1 MNRASC
7 VLPPWLTTAPEM
19 GLGDRNV
26 AEPTVR
32 RPLPRAVS
40 EPSTGPQRS
49 GPRVGESDVLAAL
62 NPLDHP
68 VCLSPPRR
76 LSSVLSWHEHLPFAM
91 FLIDLARPAALV
103 ELGTHAGDSYC
114 AFCQA
119 VSELRLPARCY
130 AVDTWTGDAH
140 SGFYG
145 PEVLENLRAHHDPL
159 YGSFS
164 RLIQSTF
171 DEALAYFADGT
182 IDLLHIDGYHTYDA
196 VKHDFENWLPKLSE
210 RAIVVFH
217 DVNVREREFGVWRLW
232 EELSERYPSFTF
244 LHGHGLG
251 VLGVGRSLPDPVQP
265 LFRASAAEARLLGSF
280 FFELG
285 RRVTL
290 TVERERLTEQCSR
303 VAELEAEAQR
313 VAQVLDARSREL
325 EQLREDRDRVTQR
338 LRQVEAEVVD
348 VRAAHE
354 ERARVARDV
363 ERERDELAAAV
374 HAIHSSLTYRAAA
387 AYWRVQDRV
396 LPRGTRRRRA
406 YERLMARVKARAR

>member
-1 MNRASC
+1 M
-7 VLPPWLTTAPEM
+7 
-19 GLGDRNV
+19 
-26 AEPTVR
+26 
-32 RPLPRAVS
+32 
-40 EPSTGPQRS
+40 
-49 GPRVGESDVLAAL
+49 
-62 NPLDHP
+62 
-68 VCLSPPRR
+68 
-76 LSSVLSWHEHLPFAM
+76 
-91 FLIDLARPAALV
+91 
-103 ELGTHAGDSYC
+103 
-114 AFCQA
+114 
-119 VSELRLPARCY
+119 
-130 AVDTWTGDAH
+130 
-140 SGFYG
+140 
-145 PEVLENLRAHHDPL
+145 LENLRAHHDPL

-338 LRQVEAEVVD
+338 LRQVEADVVD

-363 ERERDELAAAV
+363 ERERDELTAAV

-387 AYWRVQDRV
+387 TYWRVQARV
-396 LPRGTRRRRA
+396 LPPGTRRRRA
-406 YERLMARVKARAR
+406 YERLMARLKAR